1 MHVKAKVGAGFGTE
15 QMFVL
20 QSINKPLAGDKW
32 KFSTVSEIPSARLFW
47 FLKFF
52 FFFYEAS
59 YSGCFLVL

>member
-32 KFSTVSEIPSARLFW
+32 KFSPVSEMPSATH
-47 FLKFF
+47 
-52 FFFYEAS
+52 
-59 YSGCFLVL
+59 FLVFKVLFL

>member
-32 KFSTVSEIPSARLFW
+32 KFSTVSEIPRARLFW

-52 FFFYEAS
+52 FF
-59 YSGCFLVL
+59 L